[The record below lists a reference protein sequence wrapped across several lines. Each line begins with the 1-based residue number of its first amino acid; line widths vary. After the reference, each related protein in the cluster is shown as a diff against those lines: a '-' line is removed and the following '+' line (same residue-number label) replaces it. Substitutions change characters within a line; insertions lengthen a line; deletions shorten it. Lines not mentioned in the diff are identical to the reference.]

1 MDIASWVIIIVTG
14 LVLLSDLWLYL
25 TDRRTYSQVMI
36 KWSKQVL
43 IVSFAWGFLMGHW
56 FG

>member
-1 MDIASWVIIIVTG
+1 MDLTSWLIIIITSG
-14 LVLLSDLWLYL
+14 ILLSDLWLW
-25 TDRRTYSQVMI
+25 RSGRKTYSQHMI
-36 KWSKQVL
+36 NWSKQIL